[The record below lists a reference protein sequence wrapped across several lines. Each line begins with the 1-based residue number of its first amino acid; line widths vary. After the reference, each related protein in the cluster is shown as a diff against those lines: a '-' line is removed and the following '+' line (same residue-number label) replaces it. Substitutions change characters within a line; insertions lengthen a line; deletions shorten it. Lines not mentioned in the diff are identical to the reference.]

1 MKDLAQNNQLLTQ
14 IVGLIETTKQ
24 KVALSINSELVLLN
38 WNIGNSIK
46 NDILQNKRADYGKEV
61 IKKLSKDLTQL
72 YGKGFTETN
81 LRYFLKFAEVFP
93 DEKIPHT
100 LCEKF
105 SWSHIRMLMY
115 IENDLKRMFYVEMCK
130 IERWSVR
137 TLQERI
143 DSMLFERTAISK
155 KPELTIKNDLEKLAN
170 EGKMSP
176 DLVFRDPYFLDFA
189 GLHDSYSEKDLEN
202 SIIRELEKFILE
214 FGSDFAFLARQ
225 KRMTIDNEDFY
236 LDLLFF
242 HRRLKCLVAI
252 ELKLGKFQAAHKGQ
266 MELYL
271 RWLEKYEKH
280 EDENLPIGLILCAEK
295 SQEQVELLFADQNQ
309 IRVAEYLNYL
319 PSKELLQQK
328 LHKAVELA
336 QYQFKDLE

>member
-61 IKKLSKDLTQL
+61 IKNLSEQL
-72 YGKGFTETN
+72 ILKYGRGFGRAN
-81 LRYFLKFAEVFP
+81 LLHYLKFAEIYPEIEIVYAVSRQL
-93 DEKIPHT
+93 T
-100 LCEKF
+100 
-105 SWSHIRMLMY
+105 WTHIRSLIY